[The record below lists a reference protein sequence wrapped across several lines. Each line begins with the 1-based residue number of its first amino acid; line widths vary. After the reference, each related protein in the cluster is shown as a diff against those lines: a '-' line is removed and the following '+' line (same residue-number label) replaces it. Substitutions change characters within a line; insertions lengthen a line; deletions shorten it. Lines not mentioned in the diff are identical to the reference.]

1 MPIFPILTSAIQ
13 PENINS
19 GIENSSQLSWLSWQ
33 LAAVAL
39 IFFIP
44 FLIFIFITQYL
55 LNLSQKKWQILNMS
69 KNNINKNTWIFNNSS
84 SPLLK
89 YFFWKMFDN
98 ILALIFTF
106 IWIISIAILISP
118 LFNYNNEIFFSYI
131 LSWWIILYILL
142 IIIIPVVIY
151 KKYKNTK
158 WNIRYNN
165 NEIIEYFSLT
175 NKYEIKEWKI
185 NFLELLKIYKNIWY
199 QFKQELKKIR
209 KDNDKNWRA
218 PQNYNHSF
226 FWEDDIPYNLPDEE
240 ENLEKILLKWYE
252 KYNNLKIE
260 TYEII
265 INDEK
270 IIKLLAKNS
279 NEPIIIIIPKFLIK
293 DYLLLANNV
302 QLLEYYI
309 YDILWK
315 NITKNISAEKLNAL
329 SKEKISLDLV
339 TYILNKEL
347 ENKNSLFYNILHN
360 NEWIETIYN
369 LAEKNIDSKIPQN
382 TKNITN
388 ELFENWLKNRMQE
401 IEKL

>member
-1 MPIFPILTSAIQ
+1 
-13 PENINS
+13 
-19 GIENSSQLSWLSWQ
+19 
-33 LAAVAL
+33 
-39 IFFIP
+39 
-44 FLIFIFITQYL
+44 
-55 LNLSQKKWQILNMS
+55 
-69 KNNINKNTWIFNNSS
+69 
-84 SPLLK
+84 
-89 YFFWKMFDN
+89 MFDN

>member
-1 MPIFPILTSAIQ
+1 M
-13 PENINS
+13 
-19 GIENSSQLSWLSWQ
+19 
-33 LAAVAL
+33 
-39 IFFIP
+39 
-44 FLIFIFITQYL
+44 
-55 LNLSQKKWQILNMS
+55 
-69 KNNINKNTWIFNNSS
+69 
-84 SPLLK
+84 
-89 YFFWKMFDN
+89 
-98 ILALIFTF
+98 
-106 IWIISIAILISP
+106 
-118 LFNYNNEIFFSYI
+118 
-131 LSWWIILYILL
+131 